1 MHNHK
6 CFLALNLGRD
16 TEEKRSWVLGGG
28 THVQHEF
35 GVCVDEFDQSEQEA
49 LVASSV
55 KFCGFLFEFKAVGHF
70 PFEGQALL
78 TRKTRI
84 TCITSTTS

>member
-1 MHNHK
+1 MIQRRRE
-6 CFLALNLGRD
+6 AGA
-16 TEEKRSWVLGGG
+16 GG

-84 TCITSTTS
+84 NCIISGRTTS

>member
-1 MHNHK
+1 M
-6 CFLALNLGRD
+6 GGG
-16 TEEKRSWVLGGG
+16 VGG

-70 PFEGQALL
+70 PLEGQTLNRDGEAESSHRPPPTPSCSILHP
-78 TRKTRI
+78 
-84 TCITSTTS
+84 CWC

>member
-1 MHNHK
+1 M
-6 CFLALNLGRD
+6 
-16 TEEKRSWVLGGG
+16 EGGG
-28 THVQHEF
+28 THVQHEL

-70 PFEGQALL
+70 PLEGQTLNKEGEAESSQQLHTPSLL
-78 TRKTRI
+78 APTLLP
-84 TCITSTTS
+84 